1 MLEAKAEAQA
11 EDKAMA
17 QDSLLIHLL
26 QVQWKLWKLKT
37 LQVWATKTSKKFLLL
52 TVSQPEERLMK

>member
-37 LQVWATKTSKKFLLL
+37 LQVWVTKTSKKFLLL